1 MVILIFNGN
10 LVFPLK
16 QARFSLFLEAFN
28 KRLNRSLKLET
39 GYKPCLL
46 EKEKIEIRK
55 VGKVKVEILIPALL
69 TPVFN
74 DSWLAGV
81 TDAEGCFNCSVLG
94 NSTAYRF
101 RFLLAQLGEENL
113 VVLKHITT
121 LIGGV
126 VRPHSKQGVYELTV
140 NGARNMERVFKYFDC
155 HSLRTKKA
163 KSYILWREVHTAIF
177 NGEHL
182 SPESRAVLKAKA
194 ANINSSN

>member
-1 MVILIFNGN
+1 MLSTWS
-10 LVFPLK
+10 
-16 QARFSLFLEAFN
+16 A
-28 KRLNRSLKLET
+28 
-39 GYKPCLL
+39 
-46 EKEKIEIRK
+46 
-55 VGKVKVEILIPALL
+55 
-69 TPVFN
+69 
-74 DSWLAGV
+74 
-81 TDAEGCFNCSVLG
+81 

-113 VVLKHITT
+113 EVRQQHITT

-126 VRPHSKQGVYELTV
+126 VRPHYKQGVYELTV

-163 KSYILWREVHTAIF
+163 KSYILWREVHTAIL